1 MKLTSLLT
9 LAGLGAGSAFVAPA
23 TAFHGA
29 GVAAITAPRGSSS
42 ASCQMMARVPFIAGN
57 WKMNPLDVD
66 SAKDLAKSVSEATT
80 SVEVEVAVIPPHPF
94 LVPVKDQ
101 VDGVDGNKVAVG
113 SQDLYTEDAGAFT
126 GASSTGML
134 ASVGCEYILCGHSER
149 RSVFG
154 DSDEM
159 VNKKVHKV
167 LDQGLKAILCIGESK
182 EEYEAGLNK
191 EICAVHIGKGLM
203 GVTAEQMENIVIA
216 YEPVWAIGTGL
227 TATPADAQ
235 GIHKYVRSLLAAKYG
250 DSVADSVRIQYGGSV
265 TPETVDEL
273 MACPDIDGAL
283 VGGASLVAEKFARIV
298 GFKSPVSA

>member
-1 MKLTSLLT
+1 MP
-9 LAGLGAGSAFVAPA
+9 AGSAFVAPA
-23 TAFHGA
+23 KVFHGA
-29 GVAAITAPRGSSS
+29 GVGAARGTERSSA

-57 WKMNPLDVD
+57 WKMNPIDLG
-66 SAKDLAKSVSEATT
+66 SAKDLAKAVSEATT

-101 VDGVDGNKVAVG
+101 VDSVDGNKVVVG
-113 SQDLYTEDAGAFT
+113 AQDLYIEDAGAFT

-134 ASVGCEYILCGHSER
+134 DSVGCAYVLCGHSER

-167 LDQGLKAILCIGESK
+167 LNNGLKPILCIGESK

-191 EICAVHIGKGLM
+191 EICAVQMGKGLS
-203 GVTAEQMENIVIA
+203 GVSAEQMENVVIA

-235 GIHKYVRSLLAAKYG
+235 GIHKYVRSLLKEKYG
-250 DSVADSVRIQYGGSV
+250 DTVADGVRIQYGGSV

-283 VGGASLVAEKFARIV
+283 VGGASLVAEKFGRIV

>member
-1 MKLTSLLT
+1 MMVS
-9 LAGLGAGSAFVAPA
+9 GALHRRQLEDEPSGRGQREGPRQV
-23 TAFHGA
+23 
-29 GVAAITAPRGSSS
+29 GVGGDHP
-42 ASCQMMARVPFIAGN
+42 
-57 WKMNPLDVD
+57 
-66 SAKDLAKSVSEATT
+66 
-80 SVEVEVAVIPPHPF
+80 VEVEVAVIPPHPF

-191 EICAVHIGKGLM
+191 EICAVHIGKGLT
-203 GVTAEQMENIVIA
+203 GVTAEQMESIVIA
-216 YEPVWAIGTGL
+216 YEP
-227 TATPADAQ
+227 
-235 GIHKYVRSLLAAKYG
+235 
-250 DSVADSVRIQYGGSV
+250 
-265 TPETVDEL
+265 TVDEL

-298 GFKSPVSA
+298 GFKAPVSA